1 MLFRRQMLLCTSSKN
16 TYDHLMSTFFSLFC
30 LINSEKVKK
39 INTKCRVVAEEIILN
54 VT

>member
-1 MLFRRQMLLCTSSKN
+1 MFFRRQMLLFTSSKN

-39 INTKCRVVAEEIILN
+39 LIQNAEWLQKK
-54 VT
+54 